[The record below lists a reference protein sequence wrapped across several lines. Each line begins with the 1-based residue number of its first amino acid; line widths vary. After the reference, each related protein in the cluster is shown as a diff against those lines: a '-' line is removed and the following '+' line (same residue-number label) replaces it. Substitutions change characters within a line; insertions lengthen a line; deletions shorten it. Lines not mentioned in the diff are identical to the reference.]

1 MELSS
6 EIQISCRRCGRK
18 TSSKSMKFDMNGKDL
33 ICPDCYNKQ
42 HAKMPAILALS
53 KVSKVAAGKSKTA
66 EQKSE
71 TLKSDNGINKVKYY
85 CTTCNFRFSRNEGMF
100 VNICPNCAKDTVY
113 LVTSN
118 KITDIMEDNFLKKRV
133 YEDSV

>member
-42 HAKMPAILALS
+42 HAKMPASVAVGKGNDKISHGSARS
-53 KVSKVAAGKSKTA
+53 TSSHDSEVQKVS
-66 EQKSE
+66 
-71 TLKSDNGINKVKYY
+71 YY
-85 CTTCNFRFSRNEGMF
+85 CTTCNFKFSRKEGMF
-100 VNICPNCAKDTVY
+100 VKFCPNCARDTVF

-118 KITDIMEDNFLKKRV
+118 KINDIMEDNFLKKRV
-133 YEDSV
+133 YEEE

>member
-42 HAKMPAILALS
+42 HAKMPASVAVGKSNSDRISHGSARS
-53 KVSKVAAGKSKTA
+53 TGSHDSEVRKVS
-66 EQKSE
+66 
-71 TLKSDNGINKVKYY
+71 YY
-85 CTTCNFRFSRNEGMF
+85 CTTCNFKFSRKEGMF
-100 VNICPNCAKDTVY
+100 VKFCPNCARDTVF

-118 KITDIMEDNFLKKRV
+118 KINDIMEDNFLKKRV
-133 YEDSV
+133 YEEE

>member
-18 TSSKSMKFDMNGKDL
+18 TTSKSMKFDMNGKDL

-42 HAKMPAILALS
+42 HAKMPASVAIGKRNADNRSLQES
-53 KVSKVAAGKSKTA
+53 EVRKVS
-66 EQKSE
+66 
-71 TLKSDNGINKVKYY
+71 YY
-85 CTTCNFRFSRNEGMF
+85 CTTCNFKFSRKEGMF
-100 VNICPNCAKDTVY
+100 IKFCPNCARDTVF

-118 KITDIMEDNFLKKRV
+118 KINDIMEDNFLKKRV
-133 YEDSV
+133 YEEE